1 MFTRL
6 FFRGFITLAVFA
18 IPAHTMTIIATFGS
32 SITSDANSAAIQ
44 AGILAAVNQIQSQF
58 SDPISVPITFG
69 EGSGLGSSST
79 SIFQVSYTSYR
90 AALVADSKT
99 ADDAVAIA
107 QLPAQATSPLD
118 ATPHISLPV
127 PHPSTHAIL

>member
-44 AGILAAVNQIQSQF
+44 AGILAAVNHIQSQF

-69 EGSGLGSSST
+69 EGSGPRSTST
-79 SIFQVSYTSYR
+79 SIFQLGNTSYR
-90 AALVADSKT
+90 PAFAT
-99 ADDAVAIA
+99 DAK
-107 QLPAQATSPLD
+107 D
-118 ATPHISLPV
+118 
-127 PHPSTHAIL
+127 

>member
-44 AGILAAVNQIQSQF
+44 AGILAAVNQIQAQF

-90 AALVADSKT
+90 AALVADAKT

-107 QLPAQATSPLD
+107 QLPAQATSPVDGSANMWLTVANAD
-118 ATPHISLPV
+118 A
-127 PHPSTHAIL
+127 